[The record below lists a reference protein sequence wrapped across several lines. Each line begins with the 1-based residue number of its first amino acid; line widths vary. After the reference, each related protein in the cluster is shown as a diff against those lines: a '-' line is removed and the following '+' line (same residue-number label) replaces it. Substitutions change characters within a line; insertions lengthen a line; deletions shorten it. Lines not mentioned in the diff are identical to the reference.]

1 MLHTQGRV
9 VGESSSRG
17 VVGRRGP
24 KAPNT
29 ASPTD
34 CPESTDEGSKPRSRR
49 KWGHTCGSAT
59 RGGGFQ
65 GPHLQKAKSTPQTVS
80 ENTNGAI
87 KHSLPSIV
95 LNRLPGPV
103 RHVFLNSDLIF

>member
-1 MLHTQGRV
+1 M
-9 VGESSSRG
+9 
-17 VVGRRGP
+17 
-24 KAPNT
+24 KAPSHAPD
-29 ASPTD
+29 ASGAIGVGVPL
-34 CPESTDEGSKPRSRR
+34 
-49 KWGHTCGSAT
+49 
-59 RGGGFQ
+59 GGGFQ